1 VDFVRRLH
9 GGTVSAQSSQCEA
22 GCVFEFGLM
31 HDQIEPPLGWS
42 LSRSSRDSMNRQLE
56 THGDK
61 FACIG
66 QLLAGGRCEQP
77 PSCPVQRLIDKP
89 Q

>member
-1 VDFVRRLH
+1 VRRLH

-31 HDQIEPPLGWS
+31 PEAIEPPLGWS
-42 LSRSSRDSMNRQLE
+42 LSRASRDSMNRQLE
-56 THGDK
+56 THSEK

-77 PSCPVQRLIDKP
+77 PSCIVQRLIDKP
-89 Q
+89 VQ